1 MAARI
6 DAFRRGRAPL
16 VRGAAASGRSETRSG
31 DVRALRHATGDLL
44 RCALRPA
51 AAPRAS
57 AGQGAAHKKIMQGL
71 LAVCKALARASK
83 ADEG

>member
-6 DAFRRGRAPL
+6 DAFRRGRAP
-16 VRGAAASGRSETRSG
+16 RRWCAAASGRSETRS
-31 DVRALRHATGDLL
+31 VAARALRHATGDLL